1 MSLFTSTV
9 TPLDGWPPRGSEKR
23 DPPYGCFCARL
34 PRSEAFWFCELAG
47 LRSFFGF
54 SAGLQPYSPRVAP
67 PTEKHATGIDRR
79 HARTAFVGGPP
90 SGRSFSGTEPAPFA
104 AGRRPPW
111 RGGWPPVDR
120 RSVIHP
126 NVSRRSSWEK
136 MAWQPDDHHGTEH
149 GQGDAEPEEFALA
162 SFACGVGMRGQGHA
176 AVAAFGFLR
185 RVGLLTVQAPGH
197 GGVLRRSRPACHA
210 RWRSRLDGNQ
220 PWEMPSPV
228 RHVAGRRI
236 RRPCSI
242 TRTAPAAGDR
252 EW

>member
-1 MSLFTSTV
+1 MSRFTSTEF
-9 TPLDGWPPRGSEKR
+9 PLGGWPPRGSVKRDPPYGCFCARPPRREAFGFAGLQGCVDFFALSGIAALFAAGRASHKGSVCTVVFCRRPALGAKLFGHRAGAIRRGPPSALAWWMATRGSEKR

-111 RGGWPPVDR
+111 RGGWPPRGSEKRDPPYGA
-120 RSVIHP
+120 IH
-126 NVSRRSSWEK
+126 E
-136 MAWQPDDHHGTEH
+136 
-149 GQGDAEPEEFALA
+149 
-162 SFACGVGMRGQGHA
+162 
-176 AVAAFGFLR
+176 
-185 RVGLLTVQAPGH
+185 
-197 GGVLRRSRPACHA
+197 
-210 RWRSRLDGNQ
+210 
-220 PWEMPSPV
+220 
-228 RHVAGRRI
+228 I
-236 RRPCSI
+236 
-242 TRTAPAAGDR
+242 
-252 EW
+252 